1 MQANPAASEKLQGIT
16 QSRISTDFHNR
27 EQNAPQTSRRK
38 IMAARDQ
45 FEMPAD
51 MRAFVE
57 RSVEQAKQAFDGF
70 ISAAHQAVNAFEG
83 QAETARKGA
92 RQVTEKAMSF
102 AEKNVANSFEFAQ
115 QLVQAKDVQEVLK
128 LQADFIRGQMQVL
141 AEQVREL
148 GETAGKAATEATTPK
163 R

>member
-1 MQANPAASEKLQGIT
+1 
-16 QSRISTDFHNR
+16 
-27 EQNAPQTSRRK
+27 
-38 IMAARDQ
+38 MAARDQ

-51 MRAFVE
+51 MRVFAE

-92 RQVTEKAMSF
+92 RQVAEKAISF

-115 QLVQAKDVQEVLK
+115 QLVRAKDVQEVLR

-141 AEQVREL
+141 SEQVREL

>member
-1 MQANPAASEKLQGIT
+1 
-16 QSRISTDFHNR
+16 
-27 EQNAPQTSRRK
+27 
-38 IMAARDQ
+38 MAGRDQ
-45 FEMPAD
+45 FEVPAD
-51 MRAFVE
+51 MRAFAE
-57 RSVEQAKQAFDGF
+57 RSVDQAKQAFDGF
-70 ISAAHQAVNAFEG
+70 ISAAYQAVNAFEG

-102 AEKNVANSFEFAQ
+102 AEKNIANSFEFAQ

-141 AEQVREL
+141 SEQVREL
-148 GETAGKAATEATTPK
+148 GETAGKAATEATAPK

>member
-1 MQANPAASEKLQGIT
+1 
-16 QSRISTDFHNR
+16 
-27 EQNAPQTSRRK
+27 
-38 IMAARDQ
+38 MAAREH
-45 FEMPAD
+45 FEIPAD
-51 MRAFVE
+51 VRAFAE

-83 QAETARKGA
+83 QAESARKGA
-92 RQVTEKAMSF
+92 RHVTEKAMDF

-115 QLVQAKDVQEVLK
+115 QLVRAKDAQEVLK
-128 LQADFIRGQMQVL
+128 LQAEFIRGQMQVL

-148 GETAGKAATEATTPK
+148 GETAGKAASEVATPK

>member
-1 MQANPAASEKLQGIT
+1 
-16 QSRISTDFHNR
+16 
-27 EQNAPQTSRRK
+27 
-38 IMAARDQ
+38 MAARDQ

-51 MRAFVE
+51 MRVFAE

-115 QLVQAKDVQEVLK
+115 QLVRAKDVQEVLR

-141 AEQVREL
+141 SEQVREL

>member
-1 MQANPAASEKLQGIT
+1 
-16 QSRISTDFHNR
+16 
-27 EQNAPQTSRRK
+27 
-38 IMAARDQ
+38 MAHDQ
-45 FEMPAD
+45 FEIPAD
-51 MRAFVE
+51 MRAFAE

-83 QAETARKGA
+83 QAESARKGA

-115 QLVQAKDVQEVLK
+115 QLVRAKDPQEVLK
-128 LQADFIRGQMQVL
+128 LQAEFIRGQMQVL
-141 AEQVREL
+141 ADQVREL
-148 GETAGKAATEATTPK
+148 GETAGKAATDVTTQK